1 VRSEE
6 SVIKLSALS
15 SERFAYASLGELAPV
30 AICSPRTLGV
40 LLLFSCEASLTASFM
55 WGGRKRG
62 GGDVDGC
69 GDDRG
74 DATGVPSF
82 EDGDALRCPACWLL
96 VCAAVAVFRFLV
108 DAVVKL

>member
-1 VRSEE
+1 M
-6 SVIKLSALS
+6 
-15 SERFAYASLGELAPV
+15 
-30 AICSPRTLGV
+30 CSPRGV
-40 LLLFSCEASLTASFM
+40 GLLFSCEASLTASFM

-82 EDGDALRCPACWLL
+82 DAGDVLRCSDCELS
-96 VCAAVAVFRFLV
+96 VCAEVTVFRFLV
-108 DAVVKL
+108 EAVVKR